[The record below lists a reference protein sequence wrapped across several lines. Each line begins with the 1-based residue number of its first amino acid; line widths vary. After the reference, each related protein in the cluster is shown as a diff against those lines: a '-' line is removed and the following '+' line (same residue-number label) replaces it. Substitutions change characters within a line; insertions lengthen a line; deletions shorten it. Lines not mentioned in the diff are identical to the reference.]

1 MQTGISWILRLHGPW
16 NGFYSIS
23 KRYSCLRGSYFLLE
37 SYYANLLR
45 KIPQRFSNKITALNC
60 CFPLKSLFSS
70 SHKTNYENKWNNRTS
85 KLIVYGDGT
94 STVKCLM
101 AIQRTLLP
109 FRFRL
114 DDVEVF
120 RRRRREVST
129 EVEKRRELM
138 NSLTLNVS
146 TYSWWTYEVFIA
158 HWSLILNNARFIWM
172 EIAHFGRF
180 SIRICKTY
188 YFSVRAY
195 VRVCAIVSVVSRMRK
210 TRNGKI
216 GRYNLRL
223 RMIFYM
229 IMQVDLSTS
238 KGSLFAFK
246 LLWNYVWLCNHSNS
260 IFAAIR

>member
-1 MQTGISWILRLHGPW
+1 MSNGDTTYPTAVQVQTWRCRSLSTSSTWSLYGSWKKTRI
-16 NGFYSIS
+16 NEF
-23 KRYSCLRGSYFLLE
+23 
-37 SYYANLLR
+37 
-45 KIPQRFSNKITALNC
+45 
-60 CFPLKSLFSS
+60 
-70 SHKTNYENKWNNRTS
+70 SHKY
-85 KLIVYGDGT
+85 
-94 STVKCLM
+94 
-101 AIQRTLLP
+101 
-109 FRFRL
+109 
-114 DDVEVF
+114 
-120 RRRRREVST
+120 
-129 EVEKRRELM
+129 
-138 NSLTLNVS
+138 LTLNVS
-146 TYSWWTYEVFIA
+146 TYSWWTYEVFIG
-158 HWSLILNNARFIWM
+158 HWSLILNNPRFIWM